1 MQKKNLI
8 QKTTTEHKFRASSHT
23 HTLQNS
29 HNTIQTTDTSH
40 SSHTSQINQNIQEKI
55 HKSPLFI
62 SFEGPDCVGK
72 STQINLF
79 SNFLFNHNIQHVT
92 TREPSN
98 TAVGNSV
105 SQLTR
110 NESLD
115 AMTETMLL
123 IAQRIDHIE
132 KIIKPN
138 LNNAHSVITD
148 RYHDST
154 IAYQCYGKNADLQ
167 FINSFLIENSQDI
180 KNTQDTRDTKNTKD
194 VQNAQNT
201 QIFQNT
207 QNTQHIN
214 QMIPQPDITF
224 ILNLPIDTLMKRI
237 SRKKNKDNFE
247 LKDIN
252 FFQQVVNGY
261 NDIFKKNSH
270 RCIMID
276 ANQSIEKVHQDI
288 CNEFVQKIL

>member
-1 MQKKNLI
+1 MQKNLTHIKHKKHKLQANLSTTQTTRITQTNQEI
-8 QKTTTEHKFRASSHT
+8 QKKM
-23 HTLQNS
+23 QNA
-29 HNTIQTTDTSH
+29 
-40 SSHTSQINQNIQEKI
+40 
-55 HKSPLFI
+55 PLFI

-79 SNFLFNHNIQHVT
+79 SQFLLNNNIQHIT

-110 NESLD
+110 NENLN

-138 LNNAHSVITD
+138 LNNAHNVITD

-154 IAYQCYGKNADLQ
+154 IAYQCYGKNVDLQ
-167 FINSFLIENSQDI
+167 FVNSFLIENL
-180 KNTQDTRDTKNTKD
+180 
-194 VQNAQNT
+194 QNT
-201 QIFQNT
+201 PQNSDNIHSTTNIHQI
-207 QNTQHIN
+207 
-214 QMIPQPDITF
+214 IPEPDITF
-224 ILNLPIDTLMKRI
+224 ILNLPIDTLMQRI
-237 SRKKNKDNFE
+237 SHKKNKDNFE

-252 FFQQVVNGY
+252 FFKRVVNGY
-261 NDIFKKNSH
+261 NDIVKNNPH
-270 RCIMID
+270 RCIIID
-276 ANQSIEKVHQDI
+276 ANQSIEKVHQYI
-288 CNEFVQKIL
+288 CNTFVEKIS